1 MLGVALF
8 CSFFLFFDLMTS
20 YISLSISM
28 YLKTREALRMSDALQ
43 DTQWIQKVMNVVHD
57 GMVVLQDE
65 DIVMANEVFS
75 DMLGYPNDDVIDIAF
90 EDIVDAQTK
99 RRDRDIFDKL
109 HDGEITSQFPTRLI
123 SKSGQIV
130 HVEIKPTGV
139 TFDGAPAVLACVRN
153 ITTQVE
159 LEATVTE
166 LENRYAA
173 LYDMSPVAYF
183 MLSKDGT
190 IEQVNAAAEDL
201 LGQEAVELIGKPI
214 SKFLPKPN
222 PSYDPAAEIVRE
234 VLRGKSVNNLEI
246 EMLDSDEKTI
256 WISASSNALESGG
269 DRPVSI
275 GFTAVDITRRR
286 AMEQR
291 LREESK
297 RANLYMEVMTNELN
311 MTNQNVLFA
320 LEDLSISLDL
330 PERLRGLLSETSW
343 SLRNAARMIAN
354 MGVLMSL
361 DHEPPE
367 KSKTKLLPHFNKAI
381 REATR
386 DFEWKTLDVKSN
398 IEDIS
403 FEVNGHAF
411 MWYIFF
417 NIIHFS
423 SRSDTSDTVKLE
435 VKAEMTETDDML
447 RIELIDYGPGIPDE
461 QKSQIFR
468 RESTA
473 SDQLEGKGLGLT
485 LADRYITDL
494 GGRIWVENR
503 ILNDSTK
510 GSKFVILLPLW
521 KEVIQLPPIMYYK
534 SDHCIFCGPVLETLT
549 AVLNEMGIG
558 TSSIQIIN
566 VDEDAKIAEEDL
578 PALPT
583 IQMGMDQLSG
593 FLSEDDL
600 REAVSKM
607 IFISSG

>member
-1 MLGVALF
+1 
-8 CSFFLFFDLMTS
+8 
-20 YISLSISM
+20 
-28 YLKTREALRMSDALQ
+28 MSDALQ
-43 DTQWIQKVMNVVHD
+43 DTQWIQKVMDVVHD

-65 DIVMANEVFS
+65 DIVMANEAFS
-75 DMLGYPNDDVIDIAF
+75 EMLGYPNDDIIDTAF
-90 EDIVDAQTK
+90 EDIVDAQTR
-99 RRDRDIFDKL
+99 RRDSEIFEKLRDGK
-109 HDGEITSQFPTRLI
+109 ITSQFPTRLS
-123 SKSGQIV
+123 SKTGQIV
-130 HVEIKPTGV
+130 HVEIKPTAV

-153 ITTQVE
+153 ISTQVE
-159 LEATVTE
+159 LETAVTE
-166 LENRYAA
+166 LENRFAA

-183 MLSKDGT
+183 MLTKDGA
-190 IEQVNAAAEDL
+190 IEQVNAAAEEL
-201 LGQEAVELIGKPI
+201 LGQEADVLIGKPI
-214 SKFLPKPN
+214 SKFLPEPKPG
-222 PSYDPAAEIVRE
+222 YDPAAEIVRE
-234 VLRGKSVNNLEI
+234 VLRGKSVSGLEM
-246 EMLDSDEKTI
+246 EMFSGDDKTI
-256 WISASSNALESGG
+256 WISASSRALESGT

-286 AMEQR
+286 AMEQK

-320 LEDLSISLDL
+320 LEDLSISLEL
-330 PERLRGLLSETSW
+330 PERLQGLLSETSW

-361 DHEPPE
+361 HHEPPA

-423 SRSDTSDTVKLE
+423 SRADTSDKVKLE

-447 RIELIDYGPGIPDE
+447 RIEFIDHGPGIPDE

-468 RESTA
+468 REGSA
-473 SDQLEGKGLGLT
+473 DDQLEGKGLGLT
-485 LADRYITDL
+485 LADRYIADL

-503 ILNDSTK
+503 IAKDSSK

-521 KEVIQLPPIMYYK
+521 KEVLQLPPIMYYK
-534 SDHCIFCGPVLETLT
+534 SEHCIFCGPVLETLT
-549 AVLNEMGIG
+549 TVLTELGID
-558 TSSIQIIN
+558 TSTIKVVN
-566 VDEDAKIAEEDL
+566 VDDEDAMVTEEDL

-583 IQMGMDQLSG
+583 IQLGMDQLSG

-600 REAVSKM
+600 REAISKM
-607 IFISSG
+607 IFMSGGK

>member
-1 MLGVALF
+1 
-8 CSFFLFFDLMTS
+8 
-20 YISLSISM
+20 M
-28 YLKTREALRMSDALQ
+28 YLKTSEALRMSDALQ

-57 GMVVLQDE
+57 GMVVIQDE
-65 DIVMANEVFS
+65 DIVMANDVFS
-75 DMLGYPNDDVIDIAF
+75 EMLGYPNDDIIDTAF
-90 EDIVDAQTK
+90 EDIVDAQTR
-99 RRDRDIFDKL
+99 RRDREIFEKL
-109 HDGEITSQFPTRLI
+109 RDGEITSQFPTRLT
-123 SKSGQIV
+123 SKTGQIV
-130 HVEIKPTGV
+130 HVEIKPTIV
-139 TFDGAPAVLACVRN
+139 DFDGAPAVLACVRN
-153 ITTQVE
+153 ITAQVE
-159 LEATVTE
+159 LETTVTE

-183 MLSKDGT
+183 MLSRDGS
-190 IEQVNAAAEDL
+190 IEQVNAAAEEL
-201 LGQEAVELIGKPI
+201 LGQEAAEIIGNPI
-214 SKFLPKPN
+214 SNFLPKPK
-222 PSYDPAAEIVRE
+222 PGYDPAAEIVRE
-234 VLRGKSVNNLEI
+234 VLRGKSVNDLEM
-246 EMLDSDEKTI
+246 EMLRGDKTI

-269 DRPVSI
+269 ERPVSI

-291 LREESK
+291 LREESE

-320 LEDLSISLDL
+320 LEDLSISVDL
-330 PERLRGLLSETSW
+330 PERLQGLLSETSW

-361 DHEPPE
+361 HHEPPE
-367 KSKTKLLPHFNKAI
+367 KSQTKLLPHFNKAI

-423 SRSDTSDTVKLE
+423 SRADTSDNVKIE
-435 VKAEMTETDDML
+435 VKAEMTEIDDML
-447 RIELIDYGPGIPDE
+447 RIEFIDYGPGIPDE

-468 RESTA
+468 RDGTA
-473 SDQLEGKGLGLT
+473 DDKLEGKGLGLT
-485 LADRYITDL
+485 LADRYIADL

-503 ILNDSTK
+503 VAKNASK

-521 KEVIQLPPIMYYK
+521 KEVLQLPPIMYYK
-534 SDHCIFCGPVLETLT
+534 SEHCIFCGPVLETLT
-549 AVLNEMGIG
+549 AVLTELGIS
-558 TSSIQIIN
+558 TSSIQIVN
-566 VDEDAKIAEEDL
+566 VDDEDTSVTEEDL

-607 IFISSG
+607 IFMSGGK

>member
-1 MLGVALF
+1 
-8 CSFFLFFDLMTS
+8 
-20 YISLSISM
+20 
-28 YLKTREALRMSDALQ
+28 MSDALQ
-43 DTQWIQKVMNVVHD
+43 DTQWIQKVMEVVDD
-57 GMVVLQDE
+57 GMIVLQDE
-65 DIVMANEVFS
+65 DIMLANKVFS
-75 DMLGYPNDDVIDIAF
+75 EMLGYPNDDVIDIAF
-90 EDIVDAQTK
+90 ENVIDPQTR
-99 RRDRDIFDKL
+99 RRDREMFDKL
-109 HDGEITSQFPTRLI
+109 LGGETTSKFPTRLT
-123 SKSGQIV
+123 SKNGQIV
-130 HVEIKPTGV
+130 HVEIKPTTV

-153 ITTQVE
+153 ISTQVE
-159 LEATVTE
+159 LETAVTE
-166 LENRYAA
+166 LENRFAT

-183 MLSKDGT
+183 MLSKDGA
-190 IEQVNAAAEDL
+190 IEQVNAAAEEL
-201 LGQEAVELIGKPI
+201 LGQEAEELIGKPI
-214 SKFLPKPN
+214 SKFLPEPKPG
-222 PSYDPAAEIVRE
+222 YDPAAEIVRE
-234 VLRGKSVNNLEI
+234 VLRGKSVKDLEM
-246 EMLDSDEKTI
+246 EMLVGDDKII
-256 WISASSNALESGG
+256 WISASSRALESGS

-286 AMEQR
+286 ATEQR
-291 LREESK
+291 LREESE
-297 RANLYMEVMTNELN
+297 RANLYMEVMSSDLN

-320 LEDLSISLDL
+320 LEDLSISVEL
-330 PERLRGLLSETSW
+330 PERLQGLLSETSW

-361 DHEPPE
+361 HHEPPA
-367 KSKTKLLPHFNKAI
+367 KSQTKLLPHFNKAI

-423 SRSDTSDTVKLE
+423 GRADTSDKVNLE
-435 VKAEMTETDDML
+435 IKAEMTETDDML
-447 RIELIDYGPGIPDE
+447 RIEFLDYGPGIPDD

-468 RESTA
+468 REGSTD
-473 SDQLEGKGLGLT
+473 DQLEGKGLGLT

-503 ILNDSTK
+503 IPKDPSQ

-521 KEVIQLPPIMYYK
+521 KEILQLPPIMFYK

-558 TSSIQIIN
+558 TSTIQIVNIDDDN
-566 VDEDAKIAEEDL
+566 AMITEEEL

-600 REAVSKM
+600 REAISRM
-607 IFISSG
+607 IFMSGG